1 MLGTW
6 YSSDR
11 EFLQIIYFQTIFFGL
26 KLASLKRYYLVDVL
40 SKIFMQS
47 DLKMNKRKIINNTYP
62 WIEEQKKGKLSPIMK
77 RYIYNNIVFF

>member
-6 YSSDR
+6 YSSDK
-11 EFLQIIYFQTIFFGL
+11 EFLQIIYFQTTFFGL

-47 DLKMNKRKIINNTYP
+47 DLKMNKHKIINNTYP
-62 WIEEQKKGKLSPIMK
+62 CNVRFRVILYLNST
-77 RYIYNNIVFF
+77 FHA